1 MTNGS
6 RNLDID
12 KNMMIMKRILFV
24 FGIILMSFSAEA
36 QESKWG
42 NSIADSV
49 SCFQNYNI
57 MGSYYQSKDY
67 AEAYD
72 AWKAL
77 YETCPSAN
85 IRIYTYGDN
94 IIEAKI
100 KEAADD
106 ATKNALIQELLGLYD
121 AFAINFPKEKSN
133 ALSSKAYHF
142 YNYYRKNADSV
153 SKAVVMFEEA
163 KALLGDTMSVAHTD
177 RYFQANVKEFNKTK
191 DVDRLFEVYNS
202 VLVTLEFNFN
212 TFNVQN
218 YSMELKADSVLDF
231 IAYADSIR
239 PGVEVEKNA
248 FDAKLAIYD
257 SINAY
262 NNSSNKR
269 MKKAAKLPPLVKP
282 VMDARMQELVGV
294 LDKADELRT
303 KYELDEQGLTS
314 IDKRKI
320 SNNEIRLR
328 NITKVQ
334 RNIDKI
340 LSPLLTCNKL
350 TLIYNEEAFEQNKDN
365 IDWLKRAGNLL
376 QKERVGADGEL
387 TSCTDNP
394 VFISIAE
401 TLYKIEPSAQ
411 AALNMAKL
419 GVNKSDWAMAKK
431 YYTEAIEQEEDLR
444 RKANSYMGLAY
455 VNQKM
460 GSLSSAKS
468 NCLKAGQLRKNWG
481 SPYLY
486 LATLYAEA
494 AGTCGANAVEKN
506 AVYWAAIN
514 KLSYARSI
522 DPTVATKAA
531 KLISAYSQQIPD
543 KGISFQLGYKEG
555 DKISIGCWVNET
567 VSVKF
572 Y

>member
-1 MTNGS
+1 
-6 RNLDID
+6 
-12 KNMMIMKRILFV
+12 MIMKRILFV
-24 FGIILMSFSAEA
+24 FGILLMSFSAQA

-100 KEAADD
+100 KEASDD
-106 ATKNALIQELLGLYD
+106 ASKNALIQELLSLYD
-121 AFAINFPKEKSN
+121 AFAVHFPKEKAN
-133 ALSSKAYHF
+133 AISSKAYHF
-142 YNYYRKNADSV
+142 YNYYRKNSDSV

-163 KALLGDTMSVAHTD
+163 KSLLGDTMSVAHTD

-212 TFNVQN
+212 TFNVEN
-218 YSMELKADSVLDF
+218 YTIELKADSVLDF
-231 IAYADSIR
+231 IAYSDSIR
-239 PGVEVEKNA
+239 PATELAKAE
-248 FDAKLAIYD
+248 FDANLAVYD
-257 SINAY
+257 STNAY
-262 NNSSNKR
+262 NNSSKKR
-269 MKKAAKLPPLVKP
+269 IKKAAKLPPLVKP
-282 VMDARMQELVGV
+282 ELDATTQELVSV
-294 LDKADELRT
+294 LEKADELKT

-314 IDKRKI
+314 VDKRKM

-334 RNIDKI
+334 RNIEKI

-350 TLIYNEEAFEQNKDN
+350 TLIYNEEAFEENKDN
-365 IDWLKRAGNLL
+365 VEWLKRAGNLL
-376 QKERVGADGEL
+376 QKERVGDDGEL

-401 TLYKIEPSAQ
+401 TLYEIEPSAQ

-444 RKANSYMGLAY
+444 RKANTYMGLAY

-460 GSLSSAKS
+460 GALSSAKS

-481 SPYLY
+481 NPYLY
-486 LATLYAEA
+486 LATIYADA
-494 AGTCGANAVEKN
+494 AGSCGSNAVEKN

-522 DPTVATKAA
+522 DPSIADKAA

-555 DKISIGCWVNET
+555 DKINIGCWINET

>member
-1 MTNGS
+1 
-6 RNLDID
+6 
-12 KNMMIMKRILFV
+12 MKRILFV
-24 FGIILMSFSAEA
+24 FGILLVSFSAQA

-100 KEAADD
+100 KEASDD
-106 ATKNALIQELLGLYD
+106 ATKNVLIQELLSLYD
-121 AFAINFPKEKSN
+121 AFAVHFPKEKAN
-133 ALSSKAYHF
+133 AISSKAYHF
-142 YNYYRKNADSV
+142 YNYYRNNSDSV

-163 KALLGDTMSVAHTD
+163 KSLLGDSMSVAHTYG
-177 RYFQANVKEFNKTK
+177 YFQANVKEFNNTK
-191 DVDRLFEVYNS
+191 DVNRLFEVYNS
-202 VLVTLEFNFN
+202 VLVTLEFDFN
-212 TFNVQN
+212 TFNVEN
-218 YSMELKADSVLDF
+218 YNIQLKADSVLDF

-239 PGVEVEKNA
+239 PATEVAKAE

-257 SINAY
+257 STNAY
-262 NNSSNKR
+262 NNSSKKR
-269 MKKAAKLPPLVKP
+269 IKKAAKLPPLVKP
-282 VMDARMQELVGV
+282 ELDATTQELVSV
-294 LDKADELRT
+294 LEKADELRT

-314 IDKRKI
+314 VDKRKI

-334 RNIDKI
+334 RNIEKI
-340 LSPLLTCNKL
+340 LSPLLTCEKL
-350 TLIYNEEAFEQNKDN
+350 TLIYNDAAFEENKDD
-365 IDWLKRAGNLL
+365 IEWLKRAGNLL
-376 QKERVGADGEL
+376 QKERVGDDGEL

-401 TLYKIEPSAQ
+401 TLYELEPSAQ
-411 AALNMAKL
+411 AALKMAKL
-419 GVNKSDWAMAKK
+419 DVNKGDWAMAKK

-444 RKANSYMGLAY
+444 RKANTYMGLAY

-460 GSLSSAKS
+460 GALSSAKS

-486 LATLYAEA
+486 LATIYADA
-494 AGTCGANAVEKN
+494 AGSCGSNAVEKN

-522 DPTVATKAA
+522 DPSIADKAA

-555 DKISIGCWVNET
+555 DKINIGCWINET

>member
-1 MTNGS
+1 
-6 RNLDID
+6 
-12 KNMMIMKRILFV
+12 MIMKRILFV
-24 FGIILMSFSAEA
+24 FGILLMSFSAQA

-100 KEAADD
+100 KEASDD
-106 ATKNALIQELLGLYD
+106 ATKNALIQELLSLYD
-121 AFAINFPKEKSN
+121 AFAVHFPEEKAN
-133 ALSSKAYHF
+133 AISSKAYHF
-142 YNYYRKNADSV
+142 YNYYRKNSDSV

-163 KALLGDTMSVAHTD
+163 KSLLGDTMSVAHTD

-212 TFNVQN
+212 TFNVEN
-218 YSMELKADSVLDF
+218 YNIELQADSVLGF

-239 PGVEVEKNA
+239 PNTEAAKAEY
-248 FDAKLAIYD
+248 DARLAVYD
-257 SINAY
+257 STNTY
-262 NNSSNKR
+262 NNASKKR
-269 MKKAAKLPPLVKP
+269 IKKAAKLPPLVKP
-282 VMDARMQELVGV
+282 ELDATVEELVSV
-294 LDKADELRT
+294 LEKADELKT
-303 KYELDEQGLTS
+303 KYELDQQGLTS
-314 IDKRKI
+314 VDKRKM

-334 RNIDKI
+334 RNIEKI

-365 IDWLKRAGNLL
+365 IEWLKRAGNLL
-376 QKERVGADGEL
+376 QKERVGDDGEL

-401 TLYKIEPSAQ
+401 TLYEIEPSAQ

-444 RKANSYMGLAY
+444 RKANTYMGLAY

-460 GSLSSAKS
+460 GALSSAKS

-481 SPYLY
+481 NPYLY
-486 LATLYAEA
+486 LATIYADA
-494 AGTCGANAVEKN
+494 AGSCGSNAVEKN

-522 DPTVATKAA
+522 DPSIADKAA

-555 DKISIGCWVNET
+555 DKINIGCWINET

>member
-1 MTNGS
+1 
-6 RNLDID
+6 
-12 KNMMIMKRILFV
+12 MKRILFV
-24 FGIILMSFSAEA
+24 FGILLMSYSAQA

-100 KEAADD
+100 KEASDD
-106 ATKNALIQELLGLYD
+106 ATKNALIQELLSLYD
-121 AFAINFPKEKSN
+121 AFAVHFPKEKAN
-133 ALSSKAYHF
+133 AISSKAYHF
-142 YNYYRKNADSV
+142 YNYYRKNSDSV

-163 KALLGDTMSVAHTD
+163 KSLLGDTMSVAHTD

-212 TFNVQN
+212 TFNVEN
-218 YSMELKADSVLDF
+218 YNIELKADSVLDF

-239 PGVEVEKNA
+239 PATEAAKA
-248 FDAKLAIYD
+248 KFDATLAVYD
-257 SINAY
+257 STNAY
-262 NNSSNKR
+262 NNSSKKR
-269 MKKAAKLPPLVKP
+269 LKKAAKLPPLVKP
-282 VMDARMQELVGV
+282 ELDATTQELVSV
-294 LDKADELRT
+294 LEKADELKT

-314 IDKRKI
+314 VDKRKM

-334 RNIDKI
+334 RNIEKI

-365 IDWLKRAGNLL
+365 VEWLKRAGNLL
-376 QKERVGADGEL
+376 QKERLGDDGEL

-401 TLYKIEPSAQ
+401 TLYEIEPSAQ
-411 AALNMAKL
+411 AALNMGKL

-444 RKANSYMGLAY
+444 RKANTYMGLAY

-460 GSLSSAKS
+460 GALSSAKS

-481 SPYLY
+481 NPYLY
-486 LATLYAEA
+486 LATIYADA
-494 AGTCGANAVEKN
+494 AGSCGSNAVEKN

-522 DPTVATKAA
+522 DPSIADKAA

-555 DKISIGCWVNET
+555 DKITIGCWINEA

>member
-1 MTNGS
+1 
-6 RNLDID
+6 
-12 KNMMIMKRILFV
+12 MMIMKRILFV
-24 FGIILMSFSAEA
+24 FGILLMSFSVQA

-100 KEAADD
+100 KEASDD
-106 ATKNALIQELLGLYD
+106 ATKNVLIQELLSLYD
-121 AFAINFPKEKSN
+121 AFAVHFPKEKAN

-142 YNYYRKNADSV
+142 YNYYRKNSDSV
-153 SKAVVMFEEA
+153 SKAVVMFEQA
-163 KALLGDTMSVAHTD
+163 KSLLGDTMSVAHTD

-212 TFNVQN
+212 TFNVESYN
-218 YSMELKADSVLDF
+218 IELKADSVLEF

-239 PGVEVEKNA
+239 PTTEAAKAE
-248 FDAKLAIYD
+248 FDATLAVYD
-257 SINAY
+257 STNAY
-262 NNSSNKR
+262 NNSSKKR
-269 MKKAAKLPPLVKP
+269 LKKAAKLPPLVKP
-282 VMDARMQELVGV
+282 ELDATTQELVSV
-294 LDKADELRT
+294 LEKADELKT

-314 IDKRKI
+314 VDKRKM

-334 RNIDKI
+334 RNIEKI

-365 IDWLKRAGNLL
+365 VEWLKRAGNLL
-376 QKERVGADGEL
+376 QKERMGDDGEL

-401 TLYKIEPSAQ
+401 TLYEIEPSAQ

-444 RKANSYMGLAY
+444 RKANTYMGLAY

-460 GSLSSAKS
+460 GALSSAKS

-481 SPYLY
+481 NPYLY
-486 LATLYAEA
+486 LATIYADA
-494 AGTCGANAVEKN
+494 AGSCGSNAVEKN

-522 DPTVATKAA
+522 DPSIADKAA

-555 DKISIGCWVNET
+555 DKINIGCWINEA

>member
-12 KNMMIMKRILFV
+12 KNVMIMKRILFV
-24 FGIILMSFSAEA
+24 FGILLVSFSAQA

-100 KEAADD
+100 KEASDD
-106 ATKNALIQELLGLYD
+106 ATKNVLIQELLSLYD
-121 AFAINFPKEKSN
+121 AFAVHFPKEKAN
-133 ALSSKAYHF
+133 AISSKAYHF
-142 YNYYRKNADSV
+142 YNYYRNNSDSV

-163 KALLGDTMSVAHTD
+163 KSLLGDSMSVAHTYG
-177 RYFQANVKEFNKTK
+177 YFQANVKEFNNTK
-191 DVDRLFEVYNS
+191 DVNRLFEVYNS
-202 VLVTLEFNFN
+202 VLVTLEFDFN
-212 TFNVQN
+212 TFNVEN
-218 YSMELKADSVLDF
+218 YNIQLKADSVLDF

-239 PGVEVEKNA
+239 PATEVAKAE

-257 SINAY
+257 STNAY
-262 NNSSNKR
+262 NNSSKKR
-269 MKKAAKLPPLVKP
+269 IKKAAKLPPLVKP
-282 VMDARMQELVGV
+282 ELDATTQELVSV
-294 LDKADELRT
+294 LEKADELRT

-314 IDKRKI
+314 VDKRKI

-334 RNIDKI
+334 RNIEKI
-340 LSPLLTCNKL
+340 LSPLLTCEKL
-350 TLIYNEEAFEQNKDN
+350 TLIYNDAAFEENKDD
-365 IDWLKRAGNLL
+365 IEWLKRAGNLL
-376 QKERVGADGEL
+376 QKERVGDDGEL

-401 TLYKIEPSAQ
+401 TLYELEPSAQ
-411 AALNMAKL
+411 AALKMAKL
-419 GVNKSDWAMAKK
+419 DVNKGDWAMAKK

-444 RKANSYMGLAY
+444 RKANTYMGLAY

-460 GSLSSAKS
+460 GALSSAKS

-486 LATLYAEA
+486 LATIYADA
-494 AGTCGANAVEKN
+494 AGSCGSNAVEKN

-522 DPTVATKAA
+522 DPSIADKAA

-555 DKISIGCWVNET
+555 DKINIGCWINET

>member
-1 MTNGS
+1 
-6 RNLDID
+6 
-12 KNMMIMKRILFV
+12 MKRILFV
-24 FGIILMSFSAEA
+24 FGILLMSFSAQA

-100 KEAADD
+100 KETNDD
-106 ATKNALIQELLGLYD
+106 AAKNVLIQELLALYD
-121 AFAINFPKEKSN
+121 AFALHFPEEKAN
-133 ALSSKAYHF
+133 AMSSKAYHF
-142 YNYYRKNADSV
+142 YNYYKKDADSI
-153 SKAVVMFEEA
+153 SKSVVMFDEA
-163 KALLGDTMSVAHTD
+163 KSLLGDTMSVAHTD

-202 VLVTLEFNFN
+202 VLVSLEFNFN
-212 TFNVQN
+212 TFNVEN
-218 YSMELKADSVLDF
+218 YTIELKADSVLGF

-239 PGVEVEKNA
+239 PTAEA
-248 FDAKLAIYD
+248 AKAAYDLELAAYD
-257 SINAY
+257 STNAY
-262 NNSSNKR
+262 NNSSKKR
-269 MKKAAKLPPLVKP
+269 MKQAAKLPPLVKP
-282 VMDARMQELVGV
+282 EMDATTQALVSV
-294 LDKADELRT
+294 LEKADELKT

-314 IDKRKI
+314 VDKRKI

-334 RNIDKI
+334 SNIEKI
-340 LSPLLTCNKL
+340 LSPLLTCDKL

-365 IDWLKRAGNLL
+365 IEWLKRAGNLL
-376 QKERVGADGEL
+376 QKERVGDNGEM

-401 TLYKIEPSAQ
+401 TLYEIEPSAQ

-460 GSLSSAKS
+460 GALSAAKS
-468 NCLKAGQLRKNWG
+468 NCLKAGQLRKDWG
-481 SPYLY
+481 NPYLY

-522 DPTVATKAA
+522 DPSIANKAA
-531 KLISAYSQQIPD
+531 KLISAYTQQIPD

-555 DKISIGCWVNET
+555 DKINIGCWINET